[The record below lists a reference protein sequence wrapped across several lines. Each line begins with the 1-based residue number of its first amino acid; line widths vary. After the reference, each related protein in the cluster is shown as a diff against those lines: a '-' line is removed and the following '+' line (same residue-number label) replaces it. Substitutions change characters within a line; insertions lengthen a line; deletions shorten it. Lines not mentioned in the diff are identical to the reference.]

1 MRPYRGTL
9 IYEGRG
15 IGKQPQSKKRKK
27 EKQDLEKDSNAL
39 DMGERQ
45 TERDE

>member
-1 MRPYRGTL
+1 MKGGVSANNHRA
-9 IYEGRG
+9 
-15 IGKQPQSKKRKK
+15 KKK
-27 EKQDLEKDSNAL
+27 KQDLEKDSNAL